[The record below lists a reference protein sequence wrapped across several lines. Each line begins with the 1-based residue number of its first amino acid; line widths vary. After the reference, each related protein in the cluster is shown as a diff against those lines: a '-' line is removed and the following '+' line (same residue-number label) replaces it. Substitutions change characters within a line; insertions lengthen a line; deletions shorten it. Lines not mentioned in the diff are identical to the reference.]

1 MLHMAWSD
9 TSCLLFFS
17 VVEPQMR
24 CRCCSRRRRCRR
36 CRLCRLVFVVVAIV
50 FVVVVVVVVVVAV
63 VAAIDVA
70 CVVVEY
76 GALSPVF
83 GSLSM
88 VSSPL
93 RLFLLLA
100 VVGFLGVLSYG
111 AQNRRVF

>member
-1 MLHMAWSD
+1 MTHH
-9 TSCLLFFS
+9 
-17 VVEPQMR
+17 V
-24 CRCCSRRRRCRR
+24 CCSSFLLDPKCVVVVAVVAVAVVVVVFVVF
-36 CRLCRLVFVVVAIV
+36 VFVVVAVV

-83 GSLSM
+83 GRLSM
-88 VSSPL
+88 VSSPR

-100 VVGFLGVLSYG
+100 VVCFLGVLSCG

>member
-1 MLHMAWSD
+1 MTTHVCCYSF
-9 TSCLLFFS
+9 LLDPKC
-17 VVEPQMR
+17 VVVVAVVA
-24 CRCCSRRRRCRR
+24 
-36 CRLCRLVFVVVAIV
+36 LAVVVVAFVVFVFVVVAVV
-50 FVVVVVVVVVVAV
+50 FVVVVIVVVVVAV

>member
-1 MLHMAWSD
+1 MLD
-9 TSCLLFFS
+9 PKC
-17 VVEPQMR
+17 VVVVAVVAVAVVVVFV
-24 CRCCSRRRRCRR
+24 
-36 CRLCRLVFVVVAIV
+36 VFVVVDVAVV
-50 FVVVVVVVVVVAV
+50 FVVVVVVVVAV

-83 GSLSM
+83 GRLSM